1 MRKRLLCRLGSVAAA
16 GLVLGIGGSM
26 IAPPTAEGQSAAPLG
41 VSDHRP
47 QLAQSADETS
57 KVDLESSQLANENT
71 YLRTELEKVS
81 GKVEVLET
89 EIKQLKEKTS
99 VDPFLAGVYP
109 VDTELGLKLAQI
121 HFDIGSAELSPGASR
136 RILAV
141 ADWVTKEGIG
151 EVTLVGISDSS
162 GPADKNLELSKA
174 RAASVAT
181 LLERHG
187 LSKDIIKVD
196 ARGEGF
202 QIEETTDNVS
212 EPLNRCVGIFVD
224 PSKAKGKVSQ
234 AQ

>member
-1 MRKRLLCRLGSVAAA
+1 MRKRLLCRLGGAAVA
-16 GLVLGIGGSM
+16 GLVLGVGGSM
-26 IAPPTAEGQSAAPLG
+26 VAPPTAEGQSAAPLEAAAG
-41 VSDHRP
+41 GP
-47 QLAQSADETS
+47 QLAQSADEAG
-57 KVDLESSQLANENT
+57 KLDLESSQLATENK
-71 YLRTELEKVS
+71 YLRTELEKVT
-81 GKVEVLET
+81 GKIEVLET
-89 EIKQLKEKTS
+89 EIKQLQEKTS

-121 HFDIGSAELSPGASR
+121 HFDTGSAELSPGASR

-141 ADWVTKEGIG
+141 ADWVTKEGIE

-162 GPADKNLELSKA
+162 GPADVNLELSKA

-202 QIEETTDNVS
+202 QIEETSDNTS

-224 PSKAKGKVSQ
+224 PSKAKGRVSQ
-234 AQ
+234 VQ

>member
-1 MRKRLLCRLGSVAAA
+1 MRKALVCRLGGATVA

-26 IAPPTAEGQSAAPLG
+26 VAPPQAEGQSAAPLG
-41 VSDHRP
+41 VEAGSL
-47 QLAQSADETS
+47 QLAQSAGKAEGG
-57 KVDLESSQLANENT
+57 DLESSQLANENQ
-71 YLRTELEKVS
+71 YLRTELEKVTD
-81 GKVEVLET
+81 KIEVLET
-89 EIKQLKEKTS
+89 EIKQLQEKTS
-99 VDPFLAGVYP
+99 IDPFLAGVYP
-109 VDTELGLKLAQI
+109 VDTELGVKLAQI
-121 HFDIGSAELSPGASR
+121 HFDSGSAELSPGASR

-141 ADWVTKEGIG
+141 ADWVTKEGIQ

-162 GPADKNLELSKA
+162 GSAEVNLELSKA

-181 LLERHG
+181 LLESHG

-202 QIEETTDNVS
+202 QIEETSDNVS

-224 PSKAKGKVSQ
+224 PSKAKGEVSL